1 MSNVSR
7 ICRQIEQLQEINLR
21 LRQQLEQAELLLP
34 IVDQLIGQLAV
45 IELLPSTAILGRI
58 LLDEP
63 VTGPVDSDGSR
74 LLQAAILVPGGVGVV
89 IWDREHYLSFRN
101 QEQPG
106 YQDALPRFEPFES
119 QPSGIKSLLLP
130 EVLSLLEQLSSRLPR
145 ETL

>member
-58 LLDEP
+58 VLDEP
-63 VTGPVDSDGSR
+63 VTEPTDSDGSR

-101 QEQPG
+101 QSQPG
-106 YQDALPRFEPFES
+106 YQDALPRFEPFRD
-119 QPSGIKSLLLP
+119 QPDGIQGLLLSYCQLLWMG
-130 EVLSLLEQLSSRLPR
+130 VLS
-145 ETL
+145 